1 MKYGIP
7 ETVLEDIILYAKGNH
22 IKKVL
27 LFGSRA
33 RGTNRETSDIDIAVS
48 GGDILN
54 FYFDLEEKA
63 NTLLKFDVVDMD
75 KNIED
80 GFKREIE
87 KDSVVLYEEI

>member
-7 ETVLEDIILYAKGNH
+7 ETVLEDIIFYAKGNH

-48 GGDILN
+48 GGDTLN